1 MGLADSKTQK
11 HLETSSVL
19 MLSSLADRF
28 SVTRSLD
35 NLVTGRRM
43 ICTSAVTDSP
53 INSTTINHR
62 KNKST
67 TIENSQATKSCQNM
81 KCIVSPKQTINST
94 TKHIT
99 PDYSDMERNN
109 IYAETPPKPKPNS
122 SSSILPPTLVN
133 GTNHYMPI
141 LQQRRSANISN
152 HNDNNI
158 RNLNGTSSSSMSSF
172 STATCSSRSTTP
184 SNSYRHD
191 TTSIMTRSADAS
203 SSSSSSSCGIITQ
216 TKNGTHNIKSKSTY
230 DIDTSTID
238 RSRIQT
244 KDNLNNN
251 SKCLNTITN
260 GNFVPLQSVK
270 EDECLEVDNDTN
282 KIRSKNDD
290 EQQRMLIDILK
301 QKYSRQHV
309 SSSSAVSTPMMP
321 RTNSPHQRSSSTD
334 PIEDEL
340 TTGTRN
346 GFTRGQRI
354 RSSLPFIIKPATNNS
369 KSISLGLC
377 FLICGDETK
386 KVLLPS
392 YISCLDTL
400 KALFVRAF
408 PQHLTMKHMDADD
421 VRIYIREP
429 DKDIFYQLEDM
440 SDVKDR
446 SVLKVVQLNNNHN
459 NNNKTQVSFKQPK
472 SDDISIYVPFTS
484 RPTLASEITYQRL
497 SRLGRMPSTTSIP
510 STSSRNGS
518 IEDKSTS
525 STSANPQISSNT
537 SSSRSLSEPRRRS
550 ATKETTSTI
559 NNQTSTNP
567 NLMAPKVI
575 PSSPRSGSTTPTT
588 PRIGDDE
595 AHSKM
600 AWMEKQLESL
610 TELVQELTRER
621 ALNEQ
626 QLSTRTGIYRDINGK
641 SLRQQLY
648 ELKVKTHTLRND
660 LISIRR
666 MQQSLQ
672 EDFKMQFEDANK
684 KIEDYILRLY
694 RIETRSEQCRT
705 IENELD
711 LYMINSTKIDRDLED
726 LEASVEELQNDVKS
740 KQCYVTMN
748 DVESFAL
755 VLSTISRSLVDLKAS
770 FPVLRE
776 KISLVG
782 QQSTLNDDQK
792 FLHEEPE
799 RLDYTI
805 KKCKR
810 LTTMLYQLKRLAV
823 TQEQKSL
830 SQKPRC
836 QYSFGSNGKPLDRK
850 RLLEQI
856 ESVTQ
861 NSDGRV
867 KSIEK
872 AEKLR
877 ERRLHYTNQLDILKQ
892 IKYTSEQMDGHDSG
906 QYFDTRSLT
915 NSILLSSSTRTS
927 ICSTQSTTDSTA
939 LSNNCPSPSLSFI
952 VRQAVISPTNA
963 PVVINDTKT
972 RSQISMKQPT
982 KVTFS
987 QQLITNGKSS
997 TNSRDHSTDSY
1008 LSTNGNCIN
1017 KKTKPTPPPRIQST
1031 SSSAVSSGASCSS
1044 SSSSS
1049 SSSNSSANSRPANG
1063 FCGIIPLVISPDRR
1077 HNGRCNSFSSSSTD
1091 TDSVISNPRGNMP
1104 HKSPIVNNTK
1114 PILISNGFHHKTSA
1128 STNSTTLMRAS
1139 VTDL

>member
-1 MGLADSKTQK
+1 MTTHNHSIDSMRKIYDHVWHWIVKQTY
-11 HLETSSVL
+11 E
-19 MLSSLADRF
+19 
-28 SVTRSLD
+28 
-35 NLVTGRRM
+35 
-43 ICTSAVTDSP
+43 ITDSP
-53 INSTTINHR
+53 INSTNTNHR
-62 KNKST
+62 KTKST
-67 TIENSQATKSCQNM
+67 TIDNSQQTKSCQNM
-81 KCIVSPKQTINST
+81 KCIVSPKQNINST
-94 TKHIT
+94 KRMT

-122 SSSILPPTLVN
+122 SSSVLPPTFVN
-133 GTNHYMPI
+133 GTSHYMPI
-141 LQQRRSANISN
+141 LQQRRPPNISN
-152 HNDNNI
+152 YNDGHI

-203 SSSSSSSCGIITQ
+203 SSCGLITQ
-216 TKNGTHNIKSKSTY
+216 IKNGTNNTKSKSTY
-230 DIDTSTID
+230 NIDTSTID
-238 RSRIQT
+238 RSRTQT

-251 SKCLNTITN
+251 SKCLNMITN

-270 EDECLEVDNDTN
+270 EDECLEVNNDTN
-282 KIRSKNDD
+282 KIRSKVRLKNDD

-301 QKYSRQHV
+301 QKYPRQHA

-346 GFTRGQRI
+346 GQHNRI
-354 RSSLPFIIKPATNNS
+354 EKKANLS
-369 KSISLGLC
+369 
-377 FLICGDETK
+377 FLM
-386 KVLLPS
+386 
-392 YISCLDTL
+392 
-400 KALFVRAF
+400 AF
-408 PQHLTMKHMDADD
+408 PQHLTMKHMDTDD

-446 SVLKVVQLNNNHN
+446 SVLKVVQLNNN
-459 NNNKTQVSFKQPK
+459 NNNKTQVSFKQPE

-510 STSSRNGS
+510 STSSRNES
-518 IEDKSTS
+518 NEDKSTS
-525 STSANPQISSNT
+525 SIPAHPQISSNT

-550 ATKETTSTI
+550 ATKETTSI
-559 NNQTSTNP
+559 VNNQTSTNS
-567 NLMAPKVI
+567 NLMAPKAI
-575 PSSPRSGSTTPTT
+575 TSSPRSGSTTPTT
-588 PRIGDDE
+588 PRVGDDE
-595 AHSKM
+595 ARSKM

-610 TELVQELTRER
+610 TDLVKELTRER
-621 ALNEQ
+621 TLNEQ

-672 EDFKMQFEDANK
+672 ENFKIHLEDANK
-684 KIEDYILRLY
+684 KIEDYISRLY

-705 IENELD
+705 VENELD

-776 KISLVG
+776 KISSLG
-782 QQSTLNDDQK
+782 QQSSLNDDQK

-823 TQEQKSL
+823 SQEQKAV

-836 QYSFGSNGKPLDRK
+836 QFSFGSNGKSVDRK

-856 ESVTQ
+856 ESVSQ

-877 ERRLHYTNQLDILKQ
+877 ERRLHYANQLDILKQ
-892 IKYTSEQMDGHDSG
+892 MKYTSEQMNGHDSG

-927 ICSTQSTTDSTA
+927 ICSIQSTTDSTA

-952 VRQAVISPTNA
+952 VRQAVISPTNP
-963 PVVINDTKT
+963 PVIINDTKT
-972 RSQISMKQPT
+972 RPQTSMKQPT

-1008 LSTNGNCIN
+1008 LSTNGICIN

-1031 SSSAVSSGASCSS
+1031 SSSAVSSAASCSS

-1049 SSSNSSANSRPANG
+1049 SSSNSSANSRSTNG

-1091 TDSVISNPRGNMP
+1091 TDSVISNPRGTVP
-1104 HKSPIVNNTK
+1104 HKSPTVINTK
-1114 PILISNGFHHKTSA
+1114 PILISNGFHHKTST

>member
-1 MGLADSKTQK
+1 
-11 HLETSSVL
+11 
-19 MLSSLADRF
+19 MLSALADRF
-28 SVTRSLD
+28 SVTRSLE

-43 ICTSAVTDSP
+43 TCTSAVADSP
-53 INSTTINHR
+53 INSTNPNHR
-62 KNKST
+62 KSKTN
-67 TIENSQATKSCQNM
+67 TIDSNSPQTKSCQNM
-81 KCIVSPKQTINST
+81 KCIVSPKPSINPT
-94 TKHIT
+94 TKRMT

-122 SSSILPPTLVN
+122 SSSSSILPPTLVN

-141 LQQRRSANISN
+141 VQQRRSVNTTN
-152 HNDNNI
+152 
-158 RNLNGTSSSSMSSF
+158 RNENVRSLNGTSSSSVSSF

-191 TTSIMTRSADAS
+191 PTSIMTRSADAS
-203 SSSSSSSCGIITQ
+203 SSCGLITQ
-216 TKNGTHNIKSKSTY
+216 TKNRTNNIKSKSTY

-238 RSRIQT
+238 RSKQQT

-251 SKCLNTITN
+251 SKCLNTIAN

-270 EDECLEVDNDTN
+270 EDECLEVDINSN
-282 KIRSKNDD
+282 KVRSKNDD

-301 QKYSRQHV
+301 QKYPRQHG

-340 TTGTRN
+340 MSATRN

-354 RSSLPFIIKPATNNS
+354 RSSLPFIIKPATNNL
-369 KSISLGLC
+369 KSSSLGLC

-392 YISCLDTL
+392 YISCIDTL

-421 VRIYIREP
+421 VRLYIREP

-446 SVLKVVQLNNNHN
+446 SVLKVVQLNNPN
-459 NNNKTQVSFKQPK
+459 NNNYNNNNTKAQVTFKQPE
-472 SDDISIYVPFTS
+472 SDDMSIYVPFTS

-518 IEDKSTS
+518 MEDKSISSASTNPQTS
-525 STSANPQISSNT
+525 SIT
-537 SSSRSLSEPRRRS
+537 SSSRSLSEPRRRL
-550 ATKETTSTI
+550 ATKEIAS
-559 NNQTSTNP
+559 NANDQTSSTNV
-567 NLMAPKVI
+567 NLTTPKATT
-575 PSSPRSGSTTPTT
+575 SSPRSGSTTPTT
-588 PRIGDDE
+588 TRTGDDD
-595 AHSKM
+595 ARSKM
-600 AWMEKQLESL
+600 VWMEKQLESL
-610 TELVQELTRER
+610 TELVKELTRER

-626 QLSTRTGIYRDINGK
+626 QSPMTPPVTRMGFHKDTNGK

-648 ELKVKTHTLRND
+648 ELKVKTHALRND
-660 LISIRR
+660 LVSIRR

-672 EDFKMQFEDANK
+672 ENFKVQLEDANK

-705 IENELD
+705 VENELD

-776 KISLVG
+776 KISSLG
-782 QQSTLNDDQK
+782 QQSCLNEDQK
-792 FLHEEPE
+792 FLQEEPE

-810 LTTMLYQLKRLAV
+810 LTTMLYQLKRLAIN
-823 TQEQKSL
+823 QEQKSI
-830 SQKPRC
+830 SIKSRC
-836 QYSFGSNGKPLDRK
+836 HFSFGSNGKPTDRK

-861 NSDGRV
+861 NSDGRL
-867 KSIEK
+867 KAIEK

-877 ERRLHYTNQLDILKQ
+877 EHRLHYANRLDLLKQ
-892 IKYTSEQMDGHDSG
+892 MKYNSEQQMDGQDTG

-927 ICSTQSTTDSTA
+927 ICSTQSTADSTA

-952 VRQAVISPTNA
+952 VRQAVISPTN
-963 PVVINDTKT
+963 PSLTINDAKT
-972 RSQISMKQPT
+972 RSQASMKPPS

-997 TNSRDHSTDSY
+997 SNSRDHSTDSY
-1008 LSTNGNCIN
+1008 LSTNGICVN
-1017 KKTKPTPPPRIQST
+1017 KKSKPTPPPRVQST
-1031 SSSAVSSGASCSS
+1031 SSSAVSSATSCSS
-1044 SSSSS
+1044 SSSST
-1049 SSSNSSANSRPANG
+1049 SSNGSGNSCSTNG

-1091 TDSVISNPRGNMP
+1091 TDSVISNPRGTIP
-1104 HKSPIVNNTK
+1104 HKSSTIINTK
-1114 PILISNGFHHKTSA
+1114 PILVSNGFHHKT